1 MGCVLLVEDDDDLRE
16 NLEFLLT
23 RRGFDVAAAANGRE
37 ALAKIDP
44 DNPPC
49 LIITDLMM
57 PVMDGWELTKQL
69 ESDPKLRN
77 VPVILCSGV
86 ADLAKKA
93 RDLTAI
99 AHFTKPVDLP
109 RLYDL
114 VRAHC

>member
-1 MGCVLLVEDDDDLRE
+1 VLLVEDDDDLRE
-16 NLEFLLT
+16 NLEFLLS
-23 RRGFDVAAAANGRE
+23 RRGFDVAVAANGQE
-37 ALAKIDP
+37 ALAKIDR
-44 DNPPC
+44 DDPPC

-57 PVMDGWELTKQL
+57 PVMDGWELAKTL
-69 ESDPKLRN
+69 EADPELSTI
-77 VPVILCSGV
+77 PVILCSGV

-114 VRAHC
+114 VREHC